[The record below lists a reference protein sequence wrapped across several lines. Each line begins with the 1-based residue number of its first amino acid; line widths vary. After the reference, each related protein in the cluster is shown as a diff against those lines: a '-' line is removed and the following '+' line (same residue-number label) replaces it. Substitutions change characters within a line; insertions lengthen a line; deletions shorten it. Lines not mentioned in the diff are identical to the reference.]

1 MRHQTRGTESLRE
14 RGYTLIE
21 ALVVVAIIGMISVI
35 AVPNFIQF
43 QRAGKVK
50 SSLRNLTSD
59 LRAARQR
66 AVTLQNRAMISFGT
80 GTTDGVSYTIYT
92 GTRQADGTYA
102 WTEFRP
108 TPQSVAT
115 KQLEKTVYFNSTD
128 FIDSQPATP
137 DGKFDVI
144 FRENGEVFYT
154 GAETP
159 GFRNIVIQG
168 DPRTAK
174 YRYRIT
180 FSPSGQLKALAF

>member
-1 MRHQTRGTESLRE
+1 MKQHTRGTGSLRE

-21 ALVVVAIIGMISVI
+21 ALVVVAIVGMISVI

-50 SSLRNLTSD
+50 SSLRNFTAD

-80 GTTDGVSYTIYT
+80 GATDGASYTIYT
-92 GTRQADGTYA
+92 GTMLANGNYA
-102 WTEFRP
+102 WTEYKR
-108 TPQSVAT
+108 TPASLAT
-115 KQLEKTVYFNSTD
+115 KPLEKTVFISSTD
-128 FIDSQPATP
+128 FIDAEPTTP

-144 FRENGEVFYT
+144 FRENGEVFYDT
-154 GAETP
+154 SETP
-159 GFRNIVIQG
+159 GFREIVMEG

-174 YRYRIT
+174 YRYRVT
-180 FSPSGQLKALAF
+180 FSPSGQLKAVSF